1 MSILQGS
8 NPQAVEQAAQHLA
21 AGALVAFATETVY
34 GLGARADDDVAVAR
48 IFAAKGRPAEHPL
61 IVHVHS
67 AAQVL
72 EFAQHISP
80 AAQCLM
86 AAFWPGPLTL
96 ILPRRANKG
105 RAAAGGQDSIGLRVP
120 SHPVALALLVQ
131 AARFGVP
138 GVAAPSA
145 NRFGR
150 ISPTTAAHVVQELGD
165 GLLVLDGGACDV
177 GIESA
182 IVDCTRAQP
191 ALLRPGQLG
200 RDVLEAVLLATLGVG
215 AGAGVDLT
223 AGAGAGTRARLRA
236 PDASAPRVSGS
247 LASHYAPSAPVALFD
262 SVALRHRLLALRAGP
277 ALVVG
282 VYSRLMSQADLAGS
296 AHAKLVFRPM
306 PNDAA
311 AVAHELFAV
320 LRELDDAGVSAI
332 WVEQP
337 PPGPAWDGVR
347 DRLQRAAA

>member
-1 MSILQGS
+1 MPVLIGTDPAAIAS
-8 NPQAVEQAAQHLA
+8 AAAQLV
-21 AGALVAFATETVY
+21 AGELVAFATETVY

-48 IFAAKGRPAEHPL
+48 IFAAKGRPADHPL

-67 AAQVL
+67 AAQAL
-72 EFAQHISP
+72 AFAERITP
-80 AAQCLM
+80 AAQRLM
-86 AAFWPGPLTL
+86 DAFWPGPLTL
-96 ILPRRANKG
+96 ILPRRADRG

-120 SHPVALALLVQ
+120 SHPVALALLTA
-131 AARFGVP
+131 AARWGVA

-150 ISPTTAAHVVQELGD
+150 VSPTTAAHVVQELGTA
-165 GLLVLDGGACDV
+165 LTVLDGGPCSV

-200 RDVLEAVLLATLGVG
+200 RDVLQAALGTEPGFEFV
-215 AGAGVDLT
+215 
-223 AGAGAGTRARLRA
+223 A
-236 PDASAPRVSGS
+236 PDALSPRASGR
-247 LASHYAPSAPVALFD
+247 LASHYAPSAPVSLMQA
-262 SVALRHRLLALRAGP
+262 VALRHRLQGGPTGAGG
-277 ALVVG
+277 VVG
-282 VYSRLMSQADLAGS
+282 VYSRVLSQADLAF
-296 AHAKLVFRPM
+296 ARVVFRPM
-306 PNDAA
+306 PQDPA

-320 LRELDDAGVSAI
+320 LRELDEAGVSAI

>member
-1 MSILQGS
+1 MPILQGHD
-8 NPQAVEQAAQHLA
+8 PQAVQHAAQQLA
-21 AGALVAFATETVY
+21 AGGLVAFATETVY
-34 GLGARADDDVAVAR
+34 GLGARADDDVAVAS
-48 IFAAKGRPAEHPL
+48 IFAAKDRPAEHPL

-67 AAQVL
+67 AAQGL

-86 AAFWPGPLTL
+86 DAFWPGPLTL
-96 ILPRRANKG
+96 ILPRRADRG

-120 SHPVALALLVQ
+120 AHPVALALLAQ
-131 AARFGVP
+131 AAQLGVL

-150 ISPTTAAHVVQELGD
+150 VSPTTAAHVVQELGV
-165 GLLVLDGGACDV
+165 GLTVLDGGPCSV

-200 RDVLEAVLLATLGVG
+200 RRVLEAALKASLGPG
-215 AGAGVDLT
+215 AS
-223 AGAGAGTRARLRA
+223 LRA
-236 PDASAPRVSGS
+236 PDALSPRASGS
-247 LASHYAPSAPVALFD
+247 LASHYAPTAPVTLLD
-262 SVALRHRLLALRAGP
+262 SVALRHRLLALGAGP
-277 ALVVG
+277 AAVVG
-282 VYSRLMSQADLAGS
+282 VYSALLSQADLADS
-296 AHAKLVFRPM
+296 VRAKLVFRRM
-306 PNDAA
+306 PDDAA

-320 LRELDDAGVSAI
+320 LRELDDAGVSAL